1 MKTIEELFSDKKF
14 VIKILSLQTNE
25 EIQKEFEKNDV
36 KISLEEIQKI
46 KDKFQEFID
55 NPNKIP
61 DEAMQNISGGVS
73 VGSVLK
79 GTANAI
85 ITTGAV
91 VTAWYSM
98 YRIYNEFFKPKS
110 NINVIHPRY

>member
-1 MKTIEELFSDKKF
+1 MKTFEELFSDKKF
-14 VIKILSLQTNE
+14 VIRILSLQTNE

-61 DEAMQNISGGVS
+61 DEEMQNISGGIS
-73 VGSVLK
+73 AGSVLR

-91 VTAWYSM
+91 VVAGYTM
-98 YRIYNEFFKPKS
+98 YKIYKEVTKPES
-110 NINVIHPRY
+110 NVNVIHPRY